1 MREEVGY
8 GDAPTF
14 ENKNYCP
21 GEKLHYSPHGDLGEK
36 LGLRVTNVVFLEIKL
51 KSNAACKTR
60 IPSDGDPRDHRKK
73 AEQVLSPDNQ
83 RTSQMDI
90 RQIEGGILKSIV
102 LFFKR
107 QIDSRECSLG
117 SRSRE
122 CLFIIKLKSEFNF
135 HLSLIS

>member
-14 ENKNYCP
+14 ENQNYCP

-60 IPSDGDPRDHRKK
+60 DFRFFCY
-73 AEQVLSPDNQ
+73 
-83 RTSQMDI
+83 
-90 RQIEGGILKSIV
+90 ILRASNRFHGNVPWVPGPGNVFFIV
-102 LFFKR
+102 
-107 QIDSRECSLG
+107 
-117 SRSRE
+117 
-122 CLFIIKLKSEFNF
+122 KLKSEFNF
-135 HLSLIS
+135 HVSLKS